1 MSSNKS
7 ENRDYGH
14 FKAKY
19 PRFKTRGIT
28 GTQLSGGVISGKERN
43 ASLTGLNWVSEAE
56 EMLRTDP
63 IVRRSWHMLKQT
75 LLSATWRF
83 EPGIENDSVADE
95 LARFMN
101 ECFGFDGY
109 AGQMSSSFEDQLAYL
124 LEFIP
129 IGYRYAEELYRV
141 GIDSNGRSRIWLEQ
155 YADREPSAH
164 QRWLSRDNQNLDG
177 VLQNTVGV
185 TYTPEPIPAN
195 KLLLLTLNK
204 TGSNF
209 EGVGMLRPVWWWWR
223 NKQRASNLMCVA
235 LDRWAI
241 PTPVVKVDRSQAESQ
256 GLTDGDIDAMIDDA
270 EEQARAF
277 ISTEQSYLVETGAVS
292 FDTYGAQANLYAS
305 APLDIITKC
314 DSQISSAFLAQF
326 ADLGN
331 TETGARS
338 VGEIHLSVF
347 RRAAINLCDIVTS
360 QINGVDRRGGGTVG
374 RLIKWNYGAI
384 DASKLPKLVH
394 TGLDTDDLAE
404 SLQSLPAL
412 VQAGLLTPDDELERA
427 IRDRL
432 GAGELPE
439 DAQRSAIER
448 TVQAKGG
455 GVAALAETL
464 IRRRRNG

>member
-1 MSSNKS
+1 
-7 ENRDYGH
+7 
-14 FKAKY
+14 
-19 PRFKTRGIT
+19 
-28 GTQLSGGVISGKERN
+28 
-43 ASLTGLNWVSEAE
+43 
-56 EMLRTDP
+56 
-63 IVRRSWHMLKQT
+63 
-75 LLSATWRF
+75 
-83 EPGIENDSVADE
+83 
-95 LARFMN
+95 
-101 ECFGFDGY
+101 
-109 AGQMSSSFEDQLAYL
+109 
-124 LEFIP
+124 
-129 IGYRYAEELYRV
+129 
-141 GIDSNGRSRIWLEQ
+141 
-155 YADREPSAH
+155 
-164 QRWLSRDNQNLDG
+164 
-177 VLQNTVGV
+177 
-185 TYTPEPIPAN
+185 
-195 KLLLLTLNK
+195 
-204 TGSNF
+204 
-209 EGVGMLRPVWWWWR
+209 MLRPVWWWWR

-277 ISTEQSYLVETGAVS
+277 ISTEQSYLVESGAVK
-292 FDTYGAQANLYAS
+292 FETYGAQANLYAS

-331 TETGARS
+331 TETGSRS

-360 QINGVDRRGGGTVG
+360 QINGIDRQGGGTVG

>member
-1 MSSNKS
+1 MNKLV
-7 ENRDYGH
+7 NREQRHLKG
-14 FKAKY
+14 KY
-19 PRFKTRGIT
+19 PRFQTRGIT
-28 GTQLSGGVISGKERN
+28 GTQLNGGVISGKERN
-43 ASLTGLNWVSEAE
+43 ASLTGLSWVSEAE

-75 LLSATWRF
+75 LLSASWRF
-83 EPGIENDSVADE
+83 EAGIESDPVADE
-95 LARFMN
+95 LARYCN
-101 ECFGFDGY
+101 EAFGFDGFS
-109 AGQMSSSFEDQLAYL
+109 GQMSSSFEDQLSYL

-129 IGYRYAEELYRV
+129 VGYRYAEEIYRV
-141 GIDSNGRSRIWLEQ
+141 GLDSTGRSRIWLDQ

-164 QRWLSRDNQNLDG
+164 NRWLSRDNQNLDG

-195 KLLLLTLNK
+195 KLLLLTLNR

-223 NKQRASNLMCVA
+223 TKQRVSNLMCVGV
-235 LDRWAI
+235 DRWAI

-256 GLTDGDIDAMIDDA
+256 GLTDGDIEAMIDDA
-270 EEQARAF
+270 EEQARSF
-277 ISTEQSYLVETGAVS
+277 ISTEQSYLVETGAVK
-292 FDTYGAQANLYAS
+292 FDTYAMQSNLYAS
-305 APLDIITKC
+305 APLEIITKC

-360 QINGVDRRGGGTVG
+360 TINGVDRRGGGTVG
-374 RLIKWNYGAI
+374 RLIKWNYGAV
-384 DASKLPKLVH
+384 DPSKLPRLVH

-404 SLQSLPAL
+404 SLNTLPAL
-412 VQAGLLTPDDELERA
+412 VTAGLLTPDDELERA

-448 TVQAKGG
+448 TIQAKGG
-455 GVAALAETL
+455 GGVSALAETL